1 MNVAGKSAPTTES
14 LERTMADGFGATEL
28 YLEPHHLEEDMD
40 ALVGRLQDSDIDI
53 VSAHTPHDRRNRQ
66 ELFQRTATLCDRLD
80 ALCVFHS
87 AYMVEK
93 KAVKVAADLGAER
106 IAFENQPGTSR
117 QAIEELV
124 LGQGHDLV
132 LDTAHLYMASDEFY
146 ADLEALTP
154 EASHIHLCDGT
165 LTQDGLGFGAGDI
178 DIERT
183 ISILS
188 ESTYD
193 GYAVLEVP
201 VDEQGTALTRIRNHG
216 EPK

>member
-1 MNVAGKSAPTTES
+1 MRAIGKVAPTDEA
-14 LERTMADGFGATEL
+14 LQHAIDDGFDAIEL
-28 YLEPHHLEEDMD
+28 YLEPQHLQEAMD
-40 ALVGRLQDSDIDI
+40 ELVARLVGSELEI

-80 ALCVFHS
+80 ALCVFHTGF
-87 AYMVEK
+87 MIEK
-93 KAVKVAADLGAER
+93 KAVKIAGDLEADR
-106 IAFENQPGTSR
+106 IAFEDQPGTSR

-132 LDTAHLYMASDEFY
+132 LDTGHLFMASDEFY
-146 ADLEALTP
+146 ADLEALAP
-154 EASHIHLCDGT
+154 EATHVHLCDST
-165 LTQDGLGFGAGDI
+165 LTQDGLAFGTGAI

-193 GYAVLEVP
+193 GDVVLEVP
-201 VDEQGTALTRIRNHG
+201 VDRQEDALTYFHDRVDQA
-216 EPK
+216 